1 MVQVVLFIL
10 SVALATVDG
19 WGACTPFTNY
29 AYTGTS
35 MSGPDYQCKMNVVL
49 SYATGSAERPCVS
62 GEMHGCSVSGNAQ
75 SSTTII
81 KSCYYEQSANRVRID
96 LLQCGNQCEADSVA
110 CIGRGA
116 QWDSD
121 SCKCKNCTEPDTT
134 FKESSCAYD
143 AGQGKYLNIVN
154 TITRTNCEVT
164 VKEDKY
170 YSLTCD
176 TTCNENSELTCMGS
190 IDGVT
195 VYLRSCNGKV
205 SKCEADGSCDAAIRK
220 VANGECENPNDPPS
234 PTSSSEAGS
243 SSSEAGSSSGTGE
256 DWEWLKDS
264 LHVIHI
270 EEMETNDYL
279 MNFQPFITG
288 TYDQVTD
295 IAGTAHDINSN
306 ILTSFEFLNDIK
318 ENTGNTAQNTNNI
331 NNKLTNTN
339 QLLTDLN
346 NKSWNVNVRPE
357 ITVQGDTNIVNVQ
370 TDTAHSGAAILDFL
384 KGIFSGADTT
394 NNYNPNDT
402 AGMGDSSRSML
413 DGIAGMGD
421 TVPNMHDSL
430 SGAVQ
435 SYKARFD
442 SVGAQVGRI
451 TGDSLA
457 SWNNKLLNN
466 GVLQGNGSNSCPS
479 VLNTPFEVHIGTID
493 YTTTKTIGMYL
504 CTPISPFN
512 VTLWTL
518 ARLILR
524 AVVSIACMWA
534 LYRCVLGINED

>member
-1 MVQVVLFIL
+1 MVQVILFIMFAVFAHTAHANCWNCN
-10 SVALATVDG
+10 SSNTCRSGIYGSCAVMYGCGQQNNGTYVTCVDNGSTAPCGSGEFRCNYTVCYCSDK
-19 WGACTPFTNY
+19 CSND
-29 AYTGTS
+29 S
-35 MSGPDYQCKMNVVL
+35 LLCVRSGNPWI
-49 SYATGSAERPCVS
+49 SAECRCDVC
-62 GEMHGCSVSGNAQ
+62 M
-75 SSTTII
+75 
-81 KSCYYEQSANRVRID
+81 
-96 LLQCGNQCEADSVA
+96 
-110 CIGRGA
+110 
-116 QWDSD
+116 
-121 SCKCKNCTEPDTT
+121 EPDTT
-134 FKESSCAYD
+134 FRESSCAYD
-143 AGQGKYLNIVN
+143 VQQGKYLNIVN

-205 SKCEADGSCDAAIRK
+205 SRCEADGSCDAAIRK
-220 VANGECENPNDPPS
+220 VASGECENPNDPPN
-234 PTSSSEAGS
+234 PNSSGSANS
-243 SSSEAGSSSGTGE
+243 SSSEAGSSSGGNSSGSG

-295 IAGTAHDINSN
+295 IAGTAHDINNN
-306 ILTSFEFLNDIK
+306 ILNSLDYLSDIRT
-318 ENTGNTAQNTNNI
+318 NTGNTANNTNNI
-331 NNKLTNTN
+331 NSKLTNTN

-357 ITVQGDTNIVNVQ
+357 ITVEGDTTIVNVQ

-384 KGIFSGADTT
+384 KGMFNGADTT

-402 AGMGDSSRSML
+402 AGMGDSARSML
-413 DGIAGMGD
+413 DGMAGMGD

-430 SGAVQ
+430 AGAVQ
-435 SYKARFD
+435 SYKNRFD

-479 VLNTPFEVHIGTID
+479 ILNTPFNVKIGTID
-493 YTTTKTIGMYL
+493 YTTTKTLGMYL

-518 ARLILR
+518 ARVILR

-534 LYRCVLGINED
+534 LYRCVLGINEGED

>member
-1 MVQVVLFIL
+1 MVQVILF
-10 SVALATVDG
+10 VMFAVFAHTAQ
-19 WGACTPFTNY
+19 GACVQRSVCLGGSCSNTYCLVQGHGQEYCSGAIASVTSQYGDRLASTSCPVCDQGSFGY
-29 AYTGTS
+29 AAMLLYT
-35 MSGPDYQCKMNVVL
+35 
-49 SYATGSAERPCVS
+49 
-62 GEMHGCSVSGNAQ
+62 
-75 SSTTII
+75 I
-81 KSCYYEQSANRVRID
+81 
-96 LLQCGNQCEADSVA
+96 CGDKCEADSL
-110 CIGRGA
+110 
-116 QWDSD
+116 
-121 SCKCKNCTEPDTT
+121 KCEGTFIRDEQGCRCVNCQPFDTT
-134 FKESSCAYD
+134 IVDNGCSYD
-143 AGQGKYLNIVN
+143 NTAGKYLNYK
-154 TITRTNCEVT
+154 ITRNCHVDTCGAVNQVT
-164 VKEDKY
+164 CSADTVSY

-176 TTCNENSELTCMGS
+176 TTCNENSEITCMGS
-190 IDGVT
+190 IDGVN
-195 VYLRSCNGKV
+195 VYLRGCNGKV
-205 SKCEADGSCDAAIRK
+205 TKCEADGSCDFAMRK
-220 VANGECENPNDPPS
+220 VANGECENPNDPPN
-234 PTSSSEAGS
+234 PNSSSGSGS
-243 SSSEAGSSSGTGE
+243 SSSQAGSSSGTGE

-270 EEMETNDYL
+270 EEMETNDHL
-279 MNFQPFITG
+279 LNFQPFITG
-288 TYDQVTD
+288 TYDAAVE
-295 IAGTAHDINSN
+295 ISGTTHDINNN

-318 ENTGNTAQNTNNI
+318 ENTYNTANNTNNI
-331 NNKLTNTN
+331 NSKLTNTN

-346 NKSWNVNVRPE
+346 NKSWNMNVRPE
-357 ITVQGDTNIVNVQ
+357 ITVEGDTTIVNVQ

-384 KGIFSGADTT
+384 KGMFSGADTT

-402 AGMGDSSRSML
+402 AGMGDSARHML

-430 SGAVQ
+430 AGAVQ
-435 SYKARFD
+435 SYKNRFD

-479 VLNTPFEVHIGTID
+479 ILNTPFEVHIGTID

-518 ARLILR
+518 ARVILR

-534 LYRCVLGINED
+534 LYRCVLGINEDED